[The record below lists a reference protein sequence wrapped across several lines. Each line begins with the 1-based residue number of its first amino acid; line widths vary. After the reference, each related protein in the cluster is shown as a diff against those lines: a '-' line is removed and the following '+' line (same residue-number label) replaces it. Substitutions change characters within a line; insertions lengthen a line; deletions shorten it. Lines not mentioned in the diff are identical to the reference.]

1 MQDKVIITCAVTGS
15 GDTVGKHPAIPVTPE
30 EIARAAIEA
39 GEAGAAIAHIH
50 VRDPKT
56 GKPSR
61 DVELFREVVER
72 IRASDSD
79 IVINLSCGAGGRY
92 DPHPDDPRLH
102 GPGSTMAQPAD
113 RVRHVTELKPEI
125 CSLDVATMN
134 MGEVAFVHV
143 PRHLR
148 EMATLMRAAGAKPEL
163 EVFDTGHIRLAR
175 HLVEQ
180 GHIDRPPLFQI
191 VLGVAWG
198 APQTPA
204 TMMHMKS
211 LLPDDAHWAAFGI
224 SRMEYPMAAQAIL
237 LGGHVRVGLEDNLY
251 VERGV
256 FGTNA
261 QLVEK
266 ATRLVRLLGADVA
279 TPAEA
284 RAILGLRGTQ

>member
-1 MQDKVIITCAVTGS
+1 MRDKIIITCAVTGS
-15 GDTVGKHPAIPVTPE
+15 GDTVGRHPAIPVTPA

-50 VRDPKT
+50 VRDPQT
-56 GKPSR
+56 GRPSR
-61 DVELFREVVER
+61 DVALFRDVVER
-72 IRASDSD
+72 IRASRSD
-79 IVINLSCGAGGRY
+79 IVLNLSCGAGGRY
-92 DPHPDDPRLH
+92 DPHPDDPRQH
-102 GPGSTMAQPAD
+102 GPGTTMAQPAD
-113 RVRHVTELKPEI
+113 RVRHVAELKPEI

-134 MGEVAFVHV
+134 MGETAFVHV

-148 EMATLMRAAGAKPEL
+148 EMAGLMRDAGAKPEL

-180 GHIDRPPLFQI
+180 GHVDRPPLFQI

-198 APQTPA
+198 APQTPE

-211 LLPDDAHWAAFGI
+211 LLPADAHWAAFGI
-224 SRMEYPMAAQAIL
+224 SRMEFPMAAQAVL

-251 VERGV
+251 VDKGM
-256 FGTNA
+256 FGSNA

-266 ATRLVRLLGADVA
+266 AARLIRAIGPDIA

>member
-1 MQDKVIITCAVTGS
+1 MQDKVIVTCAVTGS

-72 IRASDSD
+72 IRASNSD

-175 HLVEQ
+175 HLVDH
-180 GHIDRPPLFQI
+180 GFVDRPPLFQV

-198 APQTPA
+198 APQTPE

-211 LLPDDAHWAAFGI
+211 LLPEGAHWAAFGI

>member
-102 GPGSTMAQPAD
+102 GPGSTMAQPVD

-163 EVFDTGHIRLAR
+163 EVFDTGHVRLAR
-175 HLVEQ
+175 HLVDQ
-180 GHIDRPPLFQI
+180 GFIDRPPLFQI

-198 APQTPA
+198 APQTPE
-204 TMMHMKS
+204 TMMHMKT
-211 LLPDDAHWAAFGI
+211 LLPEGAHWAAFGI

-237 LGGHVRVGLEDNLY
+237 LGGHIRVGLEDNLY

>member
-1 MQDKVIITCAVTGS
+1 MREKVIVTCAVTGS

-30 EIARAAIEA
+30 QIATAAIEA

-50 VRDPKT
+50 VRDPAT

-61 DVELFREVVER
+61 DVALFREVVER
-72 IRASDSD
+72 IRASRSD
-79 IVINLSCGAGGRY
+79 IVLNLSCGAGARY
-92 DPHPDDPRLH
+92 DPHPDDPRLP
-102 GPGSTMAQPAD
+102 GPKTTMAAPAD
-113 RVRHVTELKPEI
+113 RVRHVVELRPEL

-134 MGEVAFVHV
+134 MGETAFVHV

-148 EMATLMRAAGAKPEL
+148 EMATLMRDAGAKPEL
-163 EVFDTGHIRLAR
+163 EVFDTGHVRLAR
-175 HLVEQ
+175 ELVDT
-180 GHIDRPPLFQI
+180 GFVDRPPLFQI

-198 APQTPA
+198 APQTPE

-211 LLPDDAHWAAFGI
+211 LLPPGAHWAAFGI
-224 SRMEYPMAAQAIL
+224 GRMEYPMAAQAVL

-251 VERGV
+251 VEKGV
-256 FGTNA
+256 FGSNA

-266 ATRLVRLLGADVA
+266 AVRLVRLLGAEVA

>member
-1 MQDKVIITCAVTGS
+1 
-15 GDTVGKHPAIPVTPE
+15 VTPE

-72 IRASDSD
+72 IRASNSD

-175 HLVEQ
+175 HLVDH
-180 GHIDRPPLFQI
+180 GFVDRPPLFQI

-198 APQTPA
+198 APQTPE

-211 LLPDDAHWAAFGI
+211 LLPEGAHWAAFGI